1 MSIPE
6 FRAWQIKQRRLSTSG
21 CRRCRRRVEPLAL
34 GPISTG
40 MALGIAIGTAL
51 GAAVGPLIFEDTAI
65 GIAVGIALGAA
76 AGGFARKHK

>member
-6 FRAWQIKQRRLSTSG
+6 FRAWQIKQRHLSTSG
-21 CRRCRRRVEPLAL
+21 CRRCRRRVESLAL
-34 GPISTG
+34 RPISTG
-40 MALGIAIGTAL
+40 MALGIAIGTAI
-51 GAAVGPLIFEDTAI
+51 GAATGSILFEDTAI